1 MIAILALIYGS
12 FYFLVFGKGIVKKNA
27 RNISI
32 FVGVGVVLVGA
43 IVFMWW
49 TAAPTTKDGR
59 VFQYV
64 QQIIPNVAGPVID
77 IPAQPLVPMKKGD
90 VLFRIDPVPFQAG
103 VDQIEA
109 SIQQAEA
116 QRKLADIQTERA
128 KKLVKTSAASQAD
141 LDKWTAE
148 RDAAVASIAAL
159 SAQLQNARWQLD
171 QTVIYAPND
180 GYVVNLQVQEG
191 YRVVT
196 GPLKPAMTYVLT
208 DFSEVLASLSQ
219 SSARKVKAGDV
230 AEVVFASRPGEVFSG
245 KVQAII
251 RVSGEAQLGPTGDIP
266 VMTGAPIQGRRA
278 VRVALD
284 DPSVLQ
290 EVGQGGQ
297 SFVGIY
303 TDSGKPVHIITKVVV
318 RMQAWLGF
326 LTNPAG

>member
-219 SSARKVKAGDV
+219 SSARKVKPGDV

>member
-128 KKLVKTSAASQAD
+128 KKLVKTAAASQAD

>member
-219 SSARKVKAGDV
+219 SSARKVKPGDV

-303 TDSGKPVHIITKVVV
+303 TDSGTPVHIITKVVV